1 MKKNPNK
8 VRRLID
14 YESPAQYKKIK
25 AIAKNKGF
33 KTIKKFVEHILQ
45 SEVINYD
52 NKQLELFKS
61 EKNEKKQQ

>member
-45 SEVINYD
+45 REVINYD